1 MSITTYR
8 IIGST
13 LVIPSVP
20 GEWHAGQEVDVDNDT
35 NTVLANRLLPIVA
48 PNSEELPPEV
58 VEQSTQP
65 LDEPSAHPTVAV
77 EQSTEEI
84 QEGNVE

>member
-13 LVIPSVP
+13 LVIPGVP

-35 NTVLANRLLPIVA
+35 NTVIANRLLPIVA
-48 PNSEELPPEV
+48 PTSESLPPEI
-58 VEQSTQP
+58 VEQSAQP
-65 LDEPSAHPTVAV
+65 FDKPSEHPTVAV
-77 EQSTEEI
+77 EQATEEI
-84 QEGNVE
+84 EEGNI